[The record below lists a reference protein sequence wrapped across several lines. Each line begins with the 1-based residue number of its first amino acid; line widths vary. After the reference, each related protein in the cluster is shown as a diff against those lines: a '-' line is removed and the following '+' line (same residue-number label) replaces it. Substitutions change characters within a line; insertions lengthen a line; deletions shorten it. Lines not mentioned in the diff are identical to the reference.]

1 MAFAICR
8 PRHPGSPIGPRTP
21 ASPAASNPNRGR
33 RLPLA
38 ALPDSNWT
46 SLVESEVNF
55 AVTAAPRI
63 DDYPRRR
70 SQKSVAAF
78 SDFECRFSGPG
89 TPKIPTGLKLGLTGK
104 RVNTER
110 NLRRTVL
117 RNGLIVLTERMD
129 HLRSVAM
136 GVWIKSGSRCEPAE
150 TNGISHF
157 VEHMLFKGTRSRSAQ
172 LIAREMDSIGGNLDA
187 FTGKETI
194 CFNVKSLAD
203 HVPIALDI
211 LSDLVLNPVFASPDI
226 ERERGVILEEIKI
239 DEDNPDVLVHELF
252 TQSFWKGHPLGK
264 PILGTTETVGRLAQN
279 HLFDYHAGRFHAG
292 NMIFSAAGNLDHDH
306 FVDAVSGKFSALA
319 GGEAPAELPAPAAS
333 ARIILRNKKALEQ
346 VQICLGVPAPPI
358 TDENR
363 YVALVL
369 NTVLGGG
376 MSSRLFQTI
385 REERG
390 MAYSIYSDL
399 SPYRDTGTLCVY
411 AGTAASKALE
421 VVDLILAEFRNL
433 KEVELPEDELTRAK
447 DQLKGNILLGLES
460 SNSRMAN
467 LARQE
472 MYFRQ
477 FFTVDEVIARIDQ
490 VDAAQ
495 VQAMAHRLFDPARI
509 AVTLLGRLDGVKLN
523 RTRLEC

>member
-1 MAFAICR
+1 MTI
-8 PRHPGSPIGPRTP
+8 
-21 ASPAASNPNRGR
+21 
-33 RLPLA
+33 
-38 ALPDSNWT
+38 
-46 SLVESEVNF
+46 
-55 AVTAAPRI
+55 
-63 DDYPRRR
+63 
-70 SQKSVAAF
+70 
-78 SDFECRFSGPG
+78 
-89 TPKIPTGLKLGLTGK
+89 
-104 RVNTER
+104 ER

-117 RNGLIVLTERMD
+117 PNGLIVLTERMD

-136 GVWIKSGSRCEPAE
+136 GVWIKSGSRGEAAE

-157 VEHMLFKGTRSRSAQ
+157 VEHMVFKGTRNRSAQ

-203 HVPIALDI
+203 HVPIALDV
-211 LSDLVLNPVFASPDI
+211 LADLTLNPVFASNDI

-252 TQSFWKGHPLGK
+252 TQNFWKDHPLGK
-264 PILGTTETVGRLAQN
+264 PILGTTATVARLDQPK
-279 HLFDYHAGRFHAG
+279 LLDYHSGRFHSG
-292 NMIFSAAGNLDHDH
+292 NMVFSAAGNLDHDQ
-306 FVDAVSGKFSALA
+306 FVEAVAGKFEPLRGGATLTELA
-319 GGEAPAELPAPAAS
+319 APLSS
-333 ARIILRNKKALEQ
+333 ARILLKNKKALEQ

-363 YVALVL
+363 YATLIL

-390 MAYSIYSDL
+390 MAYSVFSDL

-411 AGTAASKALE
+411 AGTSVGKALE
-421 VVDLILAEFRNL
+421 CIDLIMTEFKKL
-433 KEVELPEDELTRAK
+433 KQELLPDEELTRAK
-447 DQLKGNILLGLES
+447 DQLKGNILMGLES

-472 MYFRQ
+472 IYFGQ
-477 FFTVDEVIARIDQ
+477 FFTADEIIARIDAVQ
-490 VDAAQ
+490 AEQ
-495 VQAMAHRLFDPARI
+495 VQAMAQRLFDPERI
-509 AVTLLGRLDGVKLN
+509 AVTLLGRLDGIKLN
-523 RTRLEC
+523 RKQLVC

>member
-1 MAFAICR
+1 MKM
-8 PRHPGSPIGPRTP
+8 T
-21 ASPAASNPNRGR
+21 N
-33 RLPLA
+33 
-38 ALPDSNWT
+38 
-46 SLVESEVNF
+46 
-55 AVTAAPRI
+55 
-63 DDYPRRR
+63 
-70 SQKSVAAF
+70 
-78 SDFECRFSGPG
+78 
-89 TPKIPTGLKLGLTGK
+89 
-104 RVNTER
+104 ER

-117 RNGLIVLTERMD
+117 PNGLILLTERME

-172 LIAREMDSIGGNLDA
+172 HIAREMDSIGGNLDA

-203 HVPIALDI
+203 HVPIALDV
-211 LSDLVLNPVFASPDI
+211 LTDLVLNPVFAATDI

-252 TQSFWKGHPLGK
+252 TQNFWKDHPLGK
-264 PILGTTETVGRLAQN
+264 PILGTTATVGRLDQQS
-279 HLFDYHAGRFHAG
+279 LFAYHSDRFHGG
-292 NMIFSAAGNLDHDH
+292 NIVFSAAGNLDHDQ
-306 FVDAVSGKFSALA
+306 FAEAVASKFSLLA
-319 GGEAPAELPAPAAS
+319 GGETLHELPAPKAS
-333 ARIILRNKKALEQ
+333 ARIVLRNKKSLEQ

-363 YVALVL
+363 YATLIL

-399 SPYRDTGTLCVY
+399 SPLRDTGTLCVY
-411 AGTAASKALE
+411 AGTSAGKSLE
-421 VVDLILAEFRNL
+421 VVDLILDEFRKL
-433 KEVELPEDELTRAK
+433 KQTLSRAK
-447 DQLKGNILLGLES
+447 DQLKGNILMGLES

-477 FFTVDEVIARIDQ
+477 FYTAEEVILRICQ
-490 VDAAQ
+490 VDAGQ
-495 VQAMAHRLFDPARI
+495 VQAMAQRLFDPERI
-509 AVTLLGRLDGVKLN
+509 AVTLLGRLDGVKLG
-523 RTRLEC
+523 RARLVC

>member
-1 MAFAICR
+1 M
-8 PRHPGSPIGPRTP
+8 
-21 ASPAASNPNRGR
+21 
-33 RLPLA
+33 
-38 ALPDSNWT
+38 
-46 SLVESEVNF
+46 
-55 AVTAAPRI
+55 TA
-63 DDYPRRR
+63 
-70 SQKSVAAF
+70 
-78 SDFECRFSGPG
+78 
-89 TPKIPTGLKLGLTGK
+89 
-104 RVNTER
+104 ER

-117 RNGLIVLTERMD
+117 PNGLIVLTERMD

-157 VEHMLFKGTRSRSAQ
+157 VEHMVFKGTRSRSAQ
-172 LIAREMDSIGGNLDA
+172 RIAREMDSIGGNLDA
-187 FTGKETI
+187 FTSKETI

-203 HVPIALDI
+203 HVPIAMDVLA
-211 LSDLVLNPVFASPDI
+211 DLVLNPTFALPDI

-252 TQSFWKGHPLGK
+252 IQSFWKGHPLGK
-264 PILGTTETVGRLAQN
+264 PILGTTETVRRLGQEQ
-279 HLFDYHAGRFHAG
+279 LFSYHNDRFHGG
-292 NMIFSAAGNLDHDH
+292 NMVFSAAGNLDHDQ
-306 FVDAVSGKFSALA
+306 FVAAVAEKFGPLLTGAPVDELSAP
-319 GGEAPAELPAPAAS
+319 EPS
-333 ARIILRNKKALEQ
+333 ARIVLRNKRSLEQ

-363 YVALVL
+363 YTTLIL

-390 MAYSIYSDL
+390 LAYSVYSDL
-399 SPYRDTGTLCVY
+399 SPYRDTGNLCVY
-411 AGTAASKALE
+411 AGTSAGKALQ
-421 VVDLILAEFRNL
+421 VVELILAELRSIKQSPISDEEL
-433 KEVELPEDELTRAK
+433 KRAK

-460 SNSRMAN
+460 SSSRMAN

-477 FFTVDEVIARIDQ
+477 FFSTDEIIARIDDVTAEQ
-490 VDAAQ
+490 IQTMAQ
-495 VQAMAHRLFDPARI
+495 RLFQPDSI

-523 RTRLEC
+523 RGMLVC